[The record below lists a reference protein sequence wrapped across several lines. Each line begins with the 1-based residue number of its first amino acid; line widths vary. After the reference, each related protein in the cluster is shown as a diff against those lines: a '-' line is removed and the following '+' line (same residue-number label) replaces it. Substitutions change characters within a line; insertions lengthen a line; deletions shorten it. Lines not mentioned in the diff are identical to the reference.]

1 MYNEKTLLQKLGSF
15 AIFGLIPMFAF
26 ITVVLTPFFTG
37 LFLTLTNW
45 GGDSSIFTTR
55 FVWVGLQNYF
65 DSFGDA
71 KLWETLGL
79 TLKYVIS
86 VVILTNIV
94 AFLLAVLVSA
104 SLKGR
109 NIFRSI
115 FFVPNLISGVILGFI
130 WQFIFSKLIVYLGS
144 ITNIEL
150 LKFSWL
156 VDTDKAFWAM
166 VIVTVWQ
173 LSGYMML
180 IYIAGL
186 TSIPNDVIEASSL
199 DGASSLQQYVLI
211 KIPLMVPAF
220 TISLFLTLR
229 NSFMVY
235 DSNLALTKG
244 GPFRS
249 TELISM
255 HIYNEAFNLQHYQTG
270 QAKAIL
276 LFLIVAAIAT
286 TQVYFTKRF
295 ELGDK

>member
-1 MYNEKTLLQKLGSF
+1 MYNQKTILQKLTSF
-15 AIFGLIPMFAF
+15 AIFGLIPLFAF
-26 ITVVLTPFFTG
+26 ITVVLTPFITG

-45 GGDSSIFTTR
+45 GGDSSIFTTK
-55 FVWVGLQNYF
+55 FVWTGLQNYI
-65 DSFGDA
+65 DSFADP
-71 KLWETLGL
+71 KLWESLGL

-86 VVILTNIV
+86 VVVLTNIV
-94 AFLLAVLVSA
+94 AFLLAVMVSA
-104 SLKGR
+104 NLKGR

-130 WQFIFSKLIVYLGS
+130 WQFIFSKLTVYLGS
-144 ITNIEL
+144 LTGIEI

-156 VDTDKAFWAM
+156 VDTDKAFMAM

-186 TSIPNDVIEASSL
+186 TSIPNEVIEASSL
-199 DGASSLQQYVLI
+199 DGANGLQQYLKI